1 MKRVVA
7 LILALVM
14 VLALTACGNE
24 PAAPTTSE
32 SPATESPVTDTQ
44 TTEPAAT
51 VEPITIKFA
60 HNKSEDSYTHKA
72 ALIFKEKAAEL
83 SNGAITIEIYSNS
96 QLGDETE
103 VRDGL
108 VMGTVDMG
116 SVATGNMASIA
127 HEFTMF
133 DVPYLITTDEQVDE
147 ILLDPES
154 PVRQRLDEGALNGG
168 IKVLSWADAG
178 FRCFANNVR
187 PIETPS
193 DLAGIKMRTPA
204 WPMLM
209 AVVEHFDGVPTSM
222 AFSEVYLAL
231 SQGVI
236 DGFEQPLWGI
246 VQEKMYEVC
255 KYVSV
260 NNHLAND
267 DLYCM
272 SANLWN
278 KLDDQ
283 QKEILVAAANEATAW
298 QTAELRKDTEGF
310 IDLLESNGVEVA
322 QDLDYSLWSSETA
335 FVLEEYADDID
346 IETVELVLG
355 MK

>member
-1 MKRVVA
+1 MKRVAA
-7 LILALVM
+7 LLLALVM
-14 VLALTACGNE
+14 ILALTACGSKTDA
-24 PAAPTTSE
+24 PAPEESTSPETAPPEETSV
-32 SPATESPVTDTQ
+32 A
-44 TTEPAAT
+44 
-51 VEPITIKFA
+51 PITIKFA
-60 HNKSEDSYTHKA
+60 HNKSEDSYTHNA
-72 ALIFKEKAAEL
+72 ALLFKEKAAEL
-83 SNGAITIEIYSNS
+83 SGGAIVIEVYSNS

-133 DVPYLITTDEQVDE
+133 DVPYLITTDEQVDK

-154 PVRQRLDEGALNGG
+154 PVRQRLDEGAYNGG

-187 PIETPS
+187 PLETPA
-193 DLAGIKMRTPA
+193 DLDGVKMRTPA

-209 AVVEHFDGVPTSM
+209 AVVEHFNGVPTSM

-246 VQEKMYEVC
+246 VQERMYEVC

-272 SANLWN
+272 SAALWN
-278 KLDDQ
+278 KLDEQ
-283 QKEILVAAANEATAW
+283 QQAILIEAAQAATDW
-298 QTAELRKDTEGF
+298 QTEELRKDTAGF
-310 IDLLESNGVEVA
+310 IDLLESEGVEVTRE
-322 QDLDYSLWSSETA
+322 LDYDLWSSETA
-335 FVLEEYADDID
+335 FVLDEYADDID
-346 IETVELVLG
+346 METVELVKG

>member
-1 MKRVVA
+1 MKRV
-7 LILALVM
+7 LTLLLALVM
-14 VLALTACGNE
+14 VFSLVACGSNAAPAPTSALANDSTKTE
-24 PAAPTTSE
+24 APPAA
-32 SPATESPVTDTQ
+32 D
-44 TTEPAAT
+44 AAS
-51 VEPITIKFA
+51 VAPITIKFA

-72 ALIFKEKAAEL
+72 ALIFKDKAAEL
-83 SNGAITIEIYSNS
+83 SNGAIVIEVYSNS

-127 HEFTMF
+127 HEFSMF
-133 DVPYLITTDEQVDE
+133 DVPYLINTDEQVDK
-147 ILLDPES
+147 ILLDPDS
-154 PVRQRLDEGALNGG
+154 PVRQRLDNGALNGG

-187 PIETPS
+187 PLETPA
-193 DLAGIKMRTPA
+193 DLSGIKMRTPA

-209 AVVEHFDGVPTSM
+209 AVVEHFNGVPTSM
-222 AFSEVYLAL
+222 PFSEVYLAL

-283 QKEILVAAANEATAW
+283 QKEIVVAAAREATAW
-298 QTAELRKDTEGF
+298 QTSELRKDTAGF
-310 IDLLESNGVEVA
+310 IDLLESKGVEVA
-322 QDLDYSLWSSETA
+322 RDLDYDLWSSETA
-335 FVLEEYADDID
+335 FVLDEYADDLD
-346 IETVELVLG
+346 METVNLVLE

>member
-1 MKRVVA
+1 MKRI
-7 LILALVM
+7 LTLLLALVM
-14 VLALTACGNE
+14 IFSLAACGSNAAK
-24 PAAPTTSE
+24 PAESAGTEGDKAEGAADSAEGTVAP
-32 SPATESPVTDTQ
+32 V
-44 TTEPAAT
+44 
-51 VEPITIKFA
+51 TIKFA

-72 ALIFKEKAAEL
+72 AVAFQEACAEL
-83 SNGAITIEIYSNS
+83 SGGAITIEVYSNS

-108 VMGTVDMG
+108 TMGTIDMG

-133 DVPYLITTDEQVDE
+133 DVPYLITTDEQVDK

-154 PVRQRLDEGALNGG
+154 PVRQRLDAGALNGG

-187 PIETPS
+187 PLETPE
-193 DLAGIKMRTPA
+193 DLKGVKMRTPE

-209 AVVEHFDGVPTSM
+209 TVVEHFGGVPTSM

-231 SQGVI
+231 SQGVV

-246 VQEKMYEVC
+246 VQERMYEVV

-267 DLYCM
+267 DLYCI
-272 SANLWN
+272 SAALWN
-278 KLDDQ
+278 KLDEQ
-283 QKEILVAAANEATAW
+283 QQAILVEAAQIATAW
-298 QTAELRKDTEGF
+298 QTEELRKDTAGF
-310 IDLLESNGVEVA
+310 IDLLEENGVEVVRES
-322 QDLDYSLWSSETA
+322 DYDLWSQETA
-335 FVLEEYADDID
+335 FVLEEFADDID
-346 IETVELVLG
+346 METVELVQS